1 MVSTKAYGEHKTHG
15 SSVLKGLYDFVQNQ
29 FWSGFELILACLCLK
44 LGICFSYF
52 HWLWAQSMSGPSS
65 PRPCGL
71 RCSMWQTPGCGGWHY
86 EVSCICSS
94 ERCRARHPC
103 PHMARHPSWWY
114 HRQHP
119 QRRAVGMCIS
129 WSHDEGQFLQHF
141 ALPLNLRDVESRG
154 KITTIQ
160 SESVFKWCVW
170 IFTFWV
176 FVVVCD
182 IHTFVWAN
190 SLGADA
196 VTNCVL
202 VNMDH
207 SECSTSC
214 PLPEDYITVHLEQE

>member
-1 MVSTKAYGEHKTHG
+1 MYGLWKLQIYGLWVKDSHLSFMKRTIVWIIYFLILFPFLMVSTKAYREHRTHG

-114 HRQHP
+114 HRLHP
-119 QRRAVGMCIS
+119 QRRAVGTRIS
-129 WSHDEGQFLQHF
+129 WSHDEGQFPQHW
-141 ALPLNLRDVESRG
+141 RSS
-154 KITTIQ
+154 
-160 SESVFKWCVW
+160 SE
-170 IFTFWV
+170 
-176 FVVVCD
+176 
-182 IHTFVWAN
+182 
-190 SLGADA
+190 
-196 VTNCVL
+196 
-202 VNMDH
+202 
-207 SECSTSC
+207 
-214 PLPEDYITVHLEQE
+214 PEGCWK